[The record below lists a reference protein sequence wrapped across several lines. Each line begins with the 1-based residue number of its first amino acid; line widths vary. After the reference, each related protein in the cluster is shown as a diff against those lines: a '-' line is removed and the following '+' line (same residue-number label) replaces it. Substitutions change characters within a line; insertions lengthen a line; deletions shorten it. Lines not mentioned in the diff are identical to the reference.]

1 MHMSKIVKRLRNI
14 NLYNIGMF
22 ESWLS
27 DMALE
32 GLLLK
37 RVGYS
42 NCSFQKTESY
52 HMEYRIEIDSQSM
65 TKERIELYQECGWAY
80 VCTYRELHI
89 FRAPASEELIEIHT
103 DLQEQSKTLKK
114 VMRKLRISNIV
125 LLVCMLFLIADNIF
139 LISIGNAPYLNLL
152 EFGFQSVIRTFMMIM
167 VVILTIHQSCDSILL
182 KKMLTKG
189 KPIDHHANWKK
200 GITLIKA
207 INVIAIVFC
216 VFTFIQ
222 LGYQVNHIVG
232 YFNGKNN
239 YNLTMDT
246 KLPIARLADIEESKN
261 PILKEED
268 IPKKHNFYN
277 DVQKES
283 GLLVN
288 KYEVR
293 ETYYIA
299 DEIWED
305 HDEAYTPSLTTNYYE
320 MTIPFFVEGVVK
332 DLVYKGENYFF
343 IDEYKAVKIDY
354 EGLDDVYYIEGD
366 PGCFTL
372 VVRKGNKILSLR
384 YWGKQEYTKVLSV
397 LAIKLK

>member
-1 MHMSKIVKRLRNI
+1 MSKIVKRLRNI

-27 DMALE
+27 DMAQE

-42 NCSFQKTESY
+42 NCSFQKTEAY
-52 HMEYRIEIDSQSM
+52 KMEYRIEIDSQSM
-65 TKERIELYQECGWAY
+65 TKERIELYQQYGWAY
-80 VCTYRELHI
+80 VCSYRELHI

-103 DLQEQSKTLKK
+103 DLKEQSYTLKN
-114 VMRKLRISNIV
+114 VIRKLRICNIA
-125 LLVCMLFLIADNIF
+125 LLACLVFIIVDNVV
-139 LISIGNAPYLNLL
+139 LISIGNTPYLNLL
-152 EFGFQSVIRTFMMIM
+152 EYGLQSVISTFIMIM

-200 GITLIKA
+200 GTKLVKA
-207 INVIAIVFC
+207 INGIAIIFC
-216 VFTFIQ
+216 VFIFIQ

-232 YFNGKNN
+232 YFNGKGS

-277 DVQKES
+277 EVQKES

-293 ETYYIA
+293 ETYYVA
-299 DEIWED
+299 DEVWED

-320 MTIPFFVEGVVK
+320 LTIPAFMDGVMK
-332 DLVYKGENYFF
+332 DLVYQEENYYFTE
-343 IDEYKAVKIDY
+343 EYKAIKVNY
-354 EGLDDVYYIEGD
+354 EGLDEVYYINGGT
-366 PGCFTL
+366 GCFTV
-372 VVRKGNKILSLR
+372 VVRKGNKILSLN
-384 YWGKQEYTKVLSV
+384 YWGKQEYTKVLSA
-397 LAIKLK
+397 LAIGLK